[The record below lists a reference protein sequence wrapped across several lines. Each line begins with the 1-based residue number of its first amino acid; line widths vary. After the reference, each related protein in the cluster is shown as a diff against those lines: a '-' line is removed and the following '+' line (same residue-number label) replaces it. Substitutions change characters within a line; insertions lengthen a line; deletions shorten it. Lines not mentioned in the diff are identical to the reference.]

1 MKLEV
6 REPYSFRSAKG
17 IELLVLCLP
26 TSPSGIQ
33 LALA

>member
-6 REPYSFRSAKG
+6 LEPYSFRSAKG

-26 TSPSGIQ
+26 TSSGIQ